1 MYGCFDLES
10 RFDGGADFMEELLAF
25 ELQFMM
31 LCNLTHL
38 VSCVFV
44 AKLERG
50 LPNLR
55 QLSSH
60 AEWSPTENSTD

>member
-1 MYGCFDLES
+1 
-10 RFDGGADFMEELLAF
+10 MEELLAF

-31 LCNLTHL
+31 LCNWTHL